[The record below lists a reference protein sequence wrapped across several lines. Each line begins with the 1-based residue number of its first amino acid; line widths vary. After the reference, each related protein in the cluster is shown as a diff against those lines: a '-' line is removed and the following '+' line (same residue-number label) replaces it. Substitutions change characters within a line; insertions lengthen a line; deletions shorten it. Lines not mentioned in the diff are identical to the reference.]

1 MKRITRR
8 GATVEVAISSAL
20 ATLGVTRDEVEV
32 EIIEEG
38 RKGFLGFG
46 AKEAEV
52 TVTVI
57 REEPSVLEQ
66 IAPAEEIQAQTV
78 EVPAETEEESK
89 QKTEEKVE
97 ENEQQVEPK
106 EARAQL
112 SDEAA
117 IAETEQYLKDVAKQM
132 GILDL
137 NVSHE
142 IEGKY
147 VMFQLDSSKAAFLI
161 GKRGQTLNAIQQLAQ
176 LIANKSAEQ
185 FKVVRVNVGDYR
197 ERREQS
203 LEQLAERMADRASR
217 TGERVQ
223 LEPMPSH
230 ERKIIHNALSNR
242 MDIETYSEGT
252 DPHRY
257 LVIEAI
263 K

>member
-8 GATVEVAISSAL
+8 GATVEVAVSSAL
-20 ATLGVTRDEVEV
+20 ATLGATRDEVEV
-32 EIIEEG
+32 KVIEEG

-66 IAPAEEIQAQTV
+66 AAPV
-78 EVPAETEEESK
+78 EESQAGSVEMQAK
-89 QKTEEKVE
+89 IEQEFEPKKEEKVVE
-97 ENEQQVEPK
+97 ENERQVETV
-106 EARAQL
+106 QL

-117 IAETEQYLKDVAKQM
+117 IAETEQYLKAVAKQM
-132 GILDL
+132 GITDL
-137 NVSHE
+137 KVVHE

-230 ERKIIHNALSNR
+230 ERKVIHNALSNR

-263 K
+263 R